1 MAIATTNSFNLNI
14 GEIVEEAYER
24 AGLEARTGYDYR
36 TARRSIDMMMIEWQ
50 NRGINLW
57 TIENGTQTL
66 TADTST
72 YTLPDDTI
80 DLMETHLRLNSGD
93 SSSQTDYQ
101 LTRISPSQYADIP
114 NKLQSGQPTQIWI
127 QRLTTTPQYTL
138 WPVPDSTQ
146 TYTVSYYRIRQIY
159 DSGKPGS
166 NNMDVPKRF
175 LPCLV
180 AGLAYYIAMKRPE
193 AGDRLSFL
201 KQEYEEQW
209 QLASEEDRV
218 KANFRFVPWT
228 SYSN

>member
-1 MAIATTNSFNLNI
+1 
-14 GEIVEEAYER
+14 
-24 AGLEARTGYDYR
+24 
-36 TARRSIDMMMIEWQ
+36 MMIEWQ

-180 AGLAYYIAMKRPE
+180 SGLAYYIAMKRPE

>member
-93 SSSQTDYQ
+93 SS
-101 LTRISPSQYADIP
+101 
-114 NKLQSGQPTQIWI
+114 I

-180 AGLAYYIAMKRPE
+180 SGLAYYIAMKRPE